1 MQGKPVEPKLAHR
14 LNELDNIYHDLIL
27 KMVFPQGPK
36 HQSFAIGVVLEH
48 HDDLASHTGV
58 LATRAIQ
65 ALDDAA
71 DSICNLLAKMLNV
84 LNIIFVDK
92 NLHNSSV
99 D

>member
-14 LNELDNIYHDLIL
+14 LNELDKIYHDLIL
-27 KMVFPQGPK
+27 NMILPQGSK
-36 HQSFAIGVVLEH
+36 HQGFVIGVVLEN

-58 LATRAIQ
+58 LATWAIQ

-71 DSICNLLAKMLNV
+71 DNLCNLLANLLNIFD
-84 LNIIFVDK
+84 IIFVDK
-92 NLHNSSV
+92 NLYNSSV